1 MNQNVMTSRGVLA
14 STFVCPCL
22 REIFI
27 LYINIIHFLNIKNI
41 MDKKELKFYEA
52 PACEVV
58 ELNVNAQ
65 LLAGST
71 NPDNPL
77 DDSTADTE
85 EME

>member
-1 MNQNVMTSRGVLA
+1 MV
-14 STFVCPCL
+14 STIVCPCL

-58 ELNVNAQ
+58 ELNLQGILCAS
-65 LLAGST
+65 G
-71 NPDNPL
+71 DNDPENVEGEGMGGEGER
-77 DDSTADTE
+77 D
-85 EME
+85 